1 METAVVAEIVRE
13 RSRAGELLALA
24 DLETEL
30 AGRHLLPAD
39 ATTEPVVFSTL
50 IAETMS
56 NHPDIKQLG
65 DDANHAWYFSEQFM
79 TGAYARMLLLKGRGP
94 LNLMAEV
101 IREHSR
107 VYPQPVPIT
116 LFQAAPFHLRDDE
129 LSVCL
134 QEMAGQSAY
143 QDIACLTTSIGN
155 SFVYSTDHLEPGYAA
170 MLAEWADVGQIEN
183 P

>member
-1 METAVVAEIVRE
+1 METAVLAEIVRK
-13 RSRAGELLALA
+13 RSRAGQLLALA
-24 DLETEL
+24 DLATEL
-30 AGRHLLPAD
+30 AGRHLLPAH
-39 ATTEPVVFSTL
+39 ATSEPVVVSTL
-50 IAETMS
+50 IEETMS

-116 LFQAAPFHLRDDE
+116 LFRAAPFNLSDDE

-134 QEMAGQSAY
+134 QEMAGHSGY
-143 QDIACLTTSIGN
+143 RDIACLTTSIGN
-155 SFVYSTDHLEPGYAA
+155 TFAYSTDHLAPGHAA
-170 MLAEWADVGQIEN
+170 MLAEWADVGQVEN